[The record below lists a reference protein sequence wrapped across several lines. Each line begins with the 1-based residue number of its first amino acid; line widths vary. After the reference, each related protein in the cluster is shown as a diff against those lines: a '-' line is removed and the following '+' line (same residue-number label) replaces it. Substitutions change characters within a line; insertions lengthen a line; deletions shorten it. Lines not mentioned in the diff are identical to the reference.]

1 MKDES
6 KTKAQLITELR
17 DLRQKMIE
25 SEARQMERVSAQGA
39 LLESAAAAIIIIDE
53 AGRIV
58 LVNTGAETMF
68 GYTRQEMIGQQLE
81 ILLPRRSAE
90 THVHERNSFF
100 TRPRVR
106 SMGIGL
112 DLVGRHKDGHEFPI
126 EVGLSYTQTEQ
137 GMLAMSFIID
147 VTERRRGEM
156 QRRLMERAIDAAT
169 NGIVISDAQK
179 PDMPIIYV
187 NPAFERITG
196 YSRAE
201 VVGRNCRFLQAD
213 DRDQPALDEMRAAL
227 REGRSCQVMLR
238 NYRKDG
244 TLFWNELALAPVHD
258 EEDRLVNYVG
268 VQNDVTERKH
278 ADEQLA
284 RKNQELDTALMA
296 AEEATRAKSEFLANM
311 SHEIRTPLNAII
323 GMSGLLL
330 DTNLTAEQRDYAET
344 IRTSS
349 DSLLAI
355 INDILDFS
363 KIEAS
368 RLELEQ
374 QPFDLRVCI
383 EESLD
388 LLAPTAARKDLEL
401 GYLIDNDVPLTL
413 IGDVTR
419 VRQILVNLLSN
430 AVKFTDH
437 GEVIVNV
444 SAKET
449 EIENGDSRLDGRD
462 LGLEIGDSA
471 VNRQSSIVNPKSSIQ
486 NQKSPV
492 FVLTFAVRDT
502 GIGIPEDRRER
513 LFQPFSQLDAS
524 TTRRYGGTGLGLAIS
539 MRLCE
544 LMGGRIWVESPG
556 VPEQGSTFYF
566 TLKAEAAD
574 TEDISGAAGVPTE
587 LTGRRALIVD
597 DNATNRLILM
607 RQIEPWG
614 MTGRETATGREALE
628 WVQQGETFDIAIL
641 DVRMPEMDGLTLARE
656 LYKLRPEMPL
666 VILTSMGRR
675 EPELSNLKVSAF
687 LVKPIKP
694 AQLYRVLTASLRGQS
709 MPSNAVAPRER
720 GATSFDTHMGMRHP
734 LRILLAEDNIV
745 NQKVAVR
752 ILERLG
758 YRPDVVANGLEV
770 LQALQRQSYDVVL
783 MDVQMP
789 EMDGLETT
797 RRIVQRWPRDKRPR
811 LIAMT
816 AYALEGDRERCIE
829 AGMNDYISK
838 PIRMEELVKSLEQSQ
853 PARKLPRPEQAQ
865 PTLREV
871 PGDHPAVDQTV
882 LANLRTVLHDEAGEV
897 VAIFLENGAKLLEEM
912 QLALSRQDSSAM
924 EHAAHTLKSS
934 SATFGALALS
944 ALCKE
949 LELLGRQ
956 KQLAGAE
963 EKVRCAE
970 SEFERVKIEIQ
981 AFGK

>member
-1 MKDES
+1 
-6 KTKAQLITELR
+6 
-17 DLRQKMIE
+17 
-25 SEARQMERVSAQGA
+25 
-39 LLESAAAAIIIIDE
+39 
-53 AGRIV
+53 
-58 LVNTGAETMF
+58 
-68 GYTRQEMIGQQLE
+68 
-81 ILLPRRSAE
+81 
-90 THVHERNSFF
+90 
-100 TRPRVR
+100 
-106 SMGIGL
+106 
-112 DLVGRHKDGHEFPI
+112 
-126 EVGLSYTQTEQ
+126 
-137 GMLAMSFIID
+137 
-147 VTERRRGEM
+147 ERRRGEM

-169 NGIVISDAQK
+169 NGIVITDARK
-179 PDMPIIYV
+179 PEMPIIYV
-187 NPAFERITG
+187 NPTFERITG
-196 YSRAE
+196 YSRAD

-213 DRDQPALDEMRAAL
+213 DRDQPALEELRAAL
-227 REGRSCQVMLR
+227 REGRSCQVVLR

-244 TLFWNELALAPVHD
+244 TLFWNELALAPVYD
-258 EEDRLVNYVG
+258 EENRLVNYVG
-268 VQNDVTERKH
+268 VQNDITERKR

-284 RKNQELDTALMA
+284 RKNQELDAALMA

-330 DTNLTAEQRDYAET
+330 DTNLTTEQRDYAE
-344 IRTSS
+344 IVRTSS

-355 INDILDFS
+355 VNDILDFS

-374 QPFDLRVCI
+374 QPFDLRACI

-388 LLAPTAARKDLEL
+388 LLAPTAAHKDLEL
-401 GYLIDNDVPLTL
+401 GYLIDDNAPLTL

-444 SAKET
+444 SAKELGPET
-449 EIENGDSRLDGRD
+449 GNSDGNRRSPDSK
-462 LGLEIGDSA
+462 
-471 VNRQSSIVNPKSSIQ
+471 P
-486 NQKSPV
+486 PV
-492 FVLTFAVRDT
+492 FELTFAVRDT
-502 GIGIPEDRRER
+502 GIGIPEDRRDR
-513 LFQPFSQLDAS
+513 LFQPFNQLDTS

-544 LMGGRIWVESPG
+544 MMGGRIWMESSG
-556 VPEQGSTFYF
+556 IPEQGSTFYF
-566 TLKAEAAD
+566 TLQAEAAD
-574 TEDISGAAGVPTE
+574 TEDIGGAANVPTE

-614 MTGRETATGREALE
+614 MTGRETPTGREALQ
-628 WVQQGETFDIAIL
+628 WVRQGEAFDIAIL

-656 LYKLRPEMPL
+656 LYALRPELPL

-675 EPELSNLKVSAF
+675 EPELSDLKVSAF

-709 MPSNAVAPRER
+709 MPPSAAAPRER
-720 GATSFDTHMGMRHP
+720 GAGSIDTHMGMRHP
-734 LRILLAEDNIV
+734 LRVLLAEDNIV

-758 YRPDVVANGLEV
+758 YRPDVAANGLEV
-770 LQALQRQSYDVVL
+770 LQALERQTYDVVL

-797 RRIVQRWPRDKRPR
+797 RRIVKRWPRDKRPR

-816 AYALEGDRERCIE
+816 AYALEGDRERCIA
-829 AGMNDYISK
+829 AGMDDYISK
-838 PIRMEELVKSLEQSQ
+838 PIRMQELVKSLEQSQ
-853 PARKLPRPEQAQ
+853 SSRIPARPEQAQ
-865 PTLREV
+865 TT
-871 PGDHPAVDQTV
+871 PGQAPGSHPAVDPKV
-882 LANLRTVLHDEAGEV
+882 LDNLRTVLHDETGEV
-897 VAIFLENGAKLLEEM
+897 VSIFLENGAKLLEEM
-912 QLALSRQDSSAM
+912 QQALLKQDSNAM

-934 SATFGALALS
+934 SATFGALRLS

-970 SEFERVKIEIQ
+970 SEFERVKVEMKEIV
-981 AFGK
+981 K